1 LVVNVTGSETIAV
14 RAAAQE
20 LGRRLGREATFT
32 GEEAPTALLSD
43 SAKMRQRFGP
53 PAMPLGT
60 LFDWVA
66 AWVRAGNPL
75 LGKPTGF
82 EKRDGAF

>member
-1 LVVNVTGSETIAV
+1 MNVTGSETIAV
-14 RAAAQE
+14 RGAAQE
-20 LGRRLGREATFT
+20 LGRRMKREVTHS
-32 GEEAPTALLSD
+32 GEEASTALLSD
-43 SAKMRQRFGP
+43 SGKMRKLFGP

-66 AWVRAGNPL
+66 AWVSAGNPL